1 MAARNED
8 SPRER
13 ARRRAREQRRQVIRR
28 RRLAAAVVGLLLVLL
43 VLLATSA
50 FGGDSGKPK
59 RAQDQLKPLAAPPD
73 SAAAAH
79 GRGIRAVD
87 SVLTYTPYVSRGT
100 PNQRLVALTFDD
112 GPGPLTPQF
121 LKTLRDNH
129 APATFFVIA
138 QQLKDFGDATRQA
151 VRDGFEVG
159 DHTVNHRMLAPLG
172 RGDQEHEIV
181 DGARQ
186 MRDAGIPPPQLFRP
200 PGNSFND
207 TTVDILRRQHLLMVL
222 WDVDTEDY
230 KLPGTPAIVRSV
242 LTQAKPGS
250 IVLMHDGGGDRSQ
263 TLAAV
268 PRSSRGYE
276 LGASSSSRCPSW
288 CSRIRRRATS
298 RAPTKRPARQTA
310 GRLVRT
316 PGHARAMVRFIS
328 TAKICLSA
336 GMFALLAA
344 WIGPGSSRS
353 AGSTGG

>member
-59 RAQDQLKPLAAPPD
+59 RAQDQLKPLAPPPD

-159 DHTVNHRMLAPLG
+159 DHTVSHRMLAPLG

-186 MRDAGIPPPQLFRP
+186 MRNAGIPPPQLFRP

-207 TTVDILRRQHLLMVL
+207 TTVGILRRQHLLMVL

-268 PRSSRGYE
+268 PQVIKGLRARGFKLVTVPE
-276 LGASSSSRCPSW
+276 LVFSDPPPRDQP
-288 CSRIRRRATS
+288 
-298 RAPTKRPARQTA
+298 RPDEAA
-310 GRLVRT
+310 G
-316 PGHARAMVRFIS
+316 
-328 TAKICLSA
+328 
-336 GMFALLAA
+336 
-344 WIGPGSSRS
+344 
-353 AGSTGG
+353 